1 MLRSWK
7 LHGPEEKRTS
17 HFHGYLNS
25 EPTPFPL
32 RLAICK
38 SLTVQGYLF
47 TEILNSEALCTQASQ
62 QILNGL
68 VTGELIPLID
78 RSFPFSQMREA
89 QEDMEEAS
97 RLGKVV
103 ITL

>member
-7 LHGPEEKRTS
+7 LHGHEEKRTS

-47 TEILNSEALCTQASQ
+47 TEILNSEALCTQVSQ
-62 QILNGL
+62 QILDEL
-68 VTGELIPLID
+68 VTGELIPLIY